1 MFSFLHEKKNLRA
14 KGVMW
19 RIVFIYTFYIFCG
32 IIGMLSCIPGVNHCL
47 DRKSILPCCTS

>member
-14 KGVMW
+14 KGFMW

-32 IIGMLSCIPGVNHCL
+32 IIGLLSCIPGVNHCL